1 MRDSRSL
8 WRVFSRIAAH
18 NCTIQ
23 GCRLSVDP
31 TGTFL
36 GRRRNN
42 PFRRALS
49 AGSISVD
56 INHRVLQRCEDV
68 QMNNLLPQL
77 HEGHAPITLHQLF
90 RDALEAYDDW
100 VEGADAPVV
109 FYQGMPV
116 PIGIVFD
123 HMRNCTD
130 ILPNN
135 MVSAI
140 TERLTKPWSSD
151 SPLDEMTFSTAARV
165 MCVLIRKRELQR
177 SASDINAFIQRFEKR
192 RSNRIDR

>member
-1 MRDSRSL
+1 M
-8 WRVFSRIAAH
+8 
-18 NCTIQ
+18 
-23 GCRLSVDP
+23 
-31 TGTFL
+31 
-36 GRRRNN
+36 
-42 PFRRALS
+42 
-49 AGSISVD
+49 
-56 INHRVLQRCEDV
+56 
-68 QMNNLLPQL
+68 NLLPQL

-100 VEGADAPVV
+100 VEGADAPVAY
-109 FYQGMPV
+109 YQGMPV
-116 PIGIVFD
+116 PIDVVFD

-165 MCVLIRKRELQR
+165 MCVLIRKRQLQR
-177 SASDINAFIQRFEKR
+177 SGSDISAFIRRFEKL
-192 RSNRIDR
+192 RSSRIDR

>member
-1 MRDSRSL
+1 L
-8 WRVFSRIAAH
+8 AIAWNLPLLCA
-18 NCTIQ
+18 
-23 GCRLSVDP
+23 
-31 TGTFL
+31 L
-36 GRRRNN
+36 GV
-42 PFRRALS
+42 
-49 AGSISVD
+49 GSISVD
-56 INHRVLQRCEDV
+56 IKHRILQRCEDV

-100 VEGADAPVV
+100 VEGADAPAVY
-109 FYQGMPV
+109 YQGMPV
-116 PIGIVFD
+116 PIGVVFD

-165 MCVLIRKRELQR
+165 MSVLIRKREIR
-177 SASDINAFIQRFEKR
+177 RTGSDINAFIRRFEKR
-192 RSNRIDR
+192 RSDRVHR

>member
-1 MRDSRSL
+1 
-8 WRVFSRIAAH
+8 
-18 NCTIQ
+18 
-23 GCRLSVDP
+23 
-31 TGTFL
+31 
-36 GRRRNN
+36 
-42 PFRRALS
+42 
-49 AGSISVD
+49 
-56 INHRVLQRCEDV
+56 
-68 QMNNLLPQL
+68 MNNLLPEL

-100 VEGADAPVV
+100 GDETDVPVV
-109 FYQGMPV
+109 YHLGMPV
-116 PIGIVFD
+116 PIGRVFD

-165 MCVLIRKRELQR
+165 MCVMVRKRQLQR
-177 SASDINAFIQRFEKR
+177 SGSDIGAFIRRFEKLR
-192 RSNRIDR
+192 AGRADP